1 MAREEPFGGAI
12 GVPRAGH
19 GGIARIGPFWGLFR
33 DQWERIGLSWGGLGV
48 VGHGGR
54 PAPTGGRFGGRF
66 GLAAHLLAP
75 SPLPPPNRSALQ
87 QQRAIAALHLPASPA
102 RSLRAPCAAP
112 RGAQLLRCRARGGT
126 RTRARKDRCGKGELA
141 RDRGFGLRAPG
152 AAAMGG
158 HASGCSVRSQ
168 RSSGPRARG
177 TSAQCYLGGRLPLAA
192 QADLSARHSL
202 YGTLCEG
209 GCGSLTSSGEAQH
222 LSELKPKSTR

>member
-1 MAREEPFGGAI
+1 MGRIGRGGPRRAPGSHWGPVWGPLRPCCALAGPLAPPPPKPLRTTTTESHRGTTPPCQPSALLACAVRGAARRTALALQGAGRDENAREKG
-12 GVPRAGH
+12 
-19 GGIARIGPFWGLFR
+19 
-33 DQWERIGLSWGGLGV
+33 
-48 VGHGGR
+48 
-54 PAPTGGRFGGRF
+54 
-66 GLAAHLLAP
+66 
-75 SPLPPPNRSALQ
+75 
-87 QQRAIAALHLPASPA
+87 
-102 RSLRAPCAAP
+102 
-112 RGAQLLRCRARGGT
+112 
-126 RTRARKDRCGKGELA
+126 CGEGELA

-202 YGTLCEG
+202 YGTHCEG